1 MKHQLTTVTSIK
13 KLKPQLAI
21 IISVKKMKLHL
32 TIKAFTKILKKIYIF
47 IYGMALTWHQRG
59 QFEYKFQKVIRPN
72 ITAALVQKLKPQLT
86 IAVSAPIVN

>member
-47 IYGMALTWHQRG
+47 LWYNSYVA
-59 QFEYKFQKVIRPN
+59 PN
-72 ITAALVQKLKPQLT
+72 KSIWT
-86 IAVSAPIVN
+86 

>member
-1 MKHQLTTVTSIK
+1 
-13 KLKPQLAI
+13 
-21 IISVKKMKLHL
+21 
-32 TIKAFTKILKKIYIF
+32 
-47 IYGMALTWHQRG
+47 MALTWHQRG